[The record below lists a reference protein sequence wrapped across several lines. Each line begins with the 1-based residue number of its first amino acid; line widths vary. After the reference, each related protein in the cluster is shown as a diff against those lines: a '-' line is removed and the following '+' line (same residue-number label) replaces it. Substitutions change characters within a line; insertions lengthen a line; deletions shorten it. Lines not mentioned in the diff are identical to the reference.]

1 MLSLSYVGFR
11 NNALLNYACRN
22 INERLIRRLREE
34 KILSAF
40 LIFRLRKR
48 DLIFHP
54 LFDLSISQQAKSYML
69 SKKKGASDR
78 FHDEKRETP
87 SRARM
92 KIKTLNQKTVAKL
105 FSIITL

>member
-22 INERLIRRLREE
+22 INERLIAKK

-48 DLIFHP
+48 DLIFYP
-54 LFDLSISQQAKSYML
+54 LFDLSISQVAKSYML
-69 SKKKGASDR
+69 SKKKGAGDR
-78 FHDEKRETP
+78 FQEKKKKTP

-92 KIKTLNQKTVAKL
+92 KIKTLNQKTVAEL